1 MQVIDVA
8 KNRSKRFE
16 VPIKRLD
23 AAFVHF
29 QIFIVCSKGE
39 NTICIILYGKDRLDS
54 GVVVADDKKMVLLI

>member
-1 MQVIDVA
+1 VQVIDVA

-29 QIFIVCSKGE
+29 QVFIVCSKGE
-39 NTICIILYGKDRLDS
+39 NTICIIFYGQDRLDS
-54 GVVVADDKKMVLLI
+54 GVVVAEDKKKVLLV